1 MEVEDDQ
8 NAGNTGLLTRLKNLV
23 KRHKA
28 SKKSEPVH
36 DKIVSLIERTIGNS
50 SQIDSSVLRMIASV
64 LEFND
69 KIVREVMVPR
79 VEMVCVEAAAGV
91 GELKRIMAEEGYS
104 RIPVFEDNIDNI
116 VGIAHVRDLIRQ
128 EIIHGRE
135 PFEIGKIMMKPFFV
149 PETKKAR
156 DLLATFRTD
165 KNLMAIAVDEYGG
178 TAGLIT
184 IEDLLEE
191 IVGEIRGEFEPEL
204 EEPIKVLDENTI
216 VADGN
221 TDLDLLQ
228 EHVKLSIEENPDFD
242 TLAGFILDQIGS
254 VPAEKESFDFDG
266 LRFTV
271 LEADERRILKVKIE
285 RLQPEL
291 SAEHDE

>member
-1 MEVEDDQ
+1 MEDDQ
-8 NAGNTGLLTRLKNLV
+8 NAGNISLLMKLKNLV
-23 KRHKA
+23 KRHRA
-28 SKKSEPVH
+28 PQKSEPVH
-36 DKIVSLIERTIGNS
+36 DRIVSLIERTIGSS
-50 SQIDSSVLRMIASV
+50 SQIDVSVLRMIGSV
-64 LEFND
+64 LEFSD

-91 GELKRIMAEEGYS
+91 QELKRVMAEEGYS

-116 VGIAHVRDLIRQ
+116 VGLVHVRDLIRQ
-128 EIIHGRE
+128 EIIHGSE
-135 PFEIGKIMMKPFFV
+135 PFEISKIMMKPFFV

-165 KNLMAIAVDEYGG
+165 RNLMAIAVDEYGG

-228 EHVKLSIEENPDFD
+228 EHVKLSVENPDFD
-242 TLAGFILDQIGS
+242 TLAGFILDHIGF

-285 RLQPEL
+285 RLQSETD
-291 SAEHDE
+291 AEHDE

>member
-1 MEVEDDQ
+1 VEDDQ
-8 NAGNTGLLTRLKNLV
+8 GAGNLGLLAKLRNLV
-23 KRHKA
+23 KRLKT
-28 SKKSEPVH
+28 SERTEPVH
-36 DKIVSLIERTIGNS
+36 DKIISA
-50 SQIDSSVLRMIASV
+50 IDRSIQDPSEIDGSVLRMIGSV
-64 LEFND
+64 LEFSD
-69 KIVREVMVPR
+69 KIVREVMIPR
-79 VEMVCVEAAAGV
+79 VDMVCVELSDGIQ
-91 GELKRIMAEEGYS
+91 ELKRVMAEEGYS
-104 RIPVFEDNIDNI
+104 RVPIFEDNIDNI

-128 EIIHGRE
+128 ENIHGLGD
-135 PFEIGKIMMKPFFV
+135 FEMSQIMMQPFFV
-149 PETKKAR
+149 PETKKAK

-204 EEPIKVLDENTI
+204 EEPLKVIDDNTI
-216 VADGN
+216 IADGN

-228 EHVKLSIEENPDFD
+228 EHVPLSVENHDFD

-254 VPAEKESFDFDG
+254 VPDENESFEFDG

-285 RLQPEL
+285 RIRSET
-291 SAEHDE
+291 DDDV

>member
-1 MEVEDDQ
+1 MEDDQ
-8 NAGNTGLLTRLKNLV
+8 GAGNLGLLAKLRNLV
-23 KRHKA
+23 KRLKT
-28 SKKSEPVH
+28 SERTEPVH
-36 DKIVSLIERTIGNS
+36 DKIISA
-50 SQIDSSVLRMIASV
+50 IDRSIQDPSEIDGSVLRMIGSV
-64 LEFND
+64 LEFSD
-69 KIVREVMVPR
+69 KIVREVMIPR
-79 VEMVCVEAAAGV
+79 VDMVCVELSDGIQ
-91 GELKRIMAEEGYS
+91 ELKRVMAEEGYS
-104 RIPVFEDNIDNI
+104 RVPIFEDNIDNI

-128 EIIHGRE
+128 ENIHGLGD
-135 PFEIGKIMMKPFFV
+135 FEMSQIMMQPFFV
-149 PETKKAR
+149 PETKKAK

-204 EEPIKVLDENTI
+204 EEPLKVIDDNTI
-216 VADGN
+216 IADGN

-228 EHVKLSIEENPDFD
+228 EHVPLSVENHDFD

-254 VPAEKESFDFDG
+254 VPDENESFEFDG

-285 RLQPEL
+285 RIRSET
-291 SAEHDE
+291 DDDV

>member
-1 MEVEDDQ
+1 MEDDQ
-8 NAGNTGLLTRLKNLV
+8 NAGNISLLMRLKNLI
-23 KRHKA
+23 KRHRA
-28 SKKSEPVH
+28 SQKSAPVH
-36 DKIVSLIERTIGNS
+36 ERIASLIERTIES
-50 SQIDSSVLRMIASV
+50 SPQIDGSVLRMIGSV
-64 LEFND
+64 LEFSD
-69 KIVREVMVPR
+69 KVVREVMVPR

-91 GELKRIMAEEGYS
+91 QELKRVMAEEGYS

-116 VGIAHVRDLIRQ
+116 VGIVHVRDLIQ
-128 EIIHGRE
+128 KEIIHGAE
-135 PFEIGKIMMKPFFV
+135 PFEMSKIMMKPFFV

-221 TDLDLLQ
+221 THLDLLQ
-228 EHVKLSIEENPDFD
+228 EHVKLSVENPDFD

-254 VPAEKESFDFDG
+254 VPAVNESFDFGG
-266 LRFTV
+266 LRFSV
-271 LEADERRILKVKIE
+271 LEADERRILKVRIE
-285 RLQPEL
+285 RLK
-291 SAEHDE
+291 AETDTDNGA

>member
-1 MEVEDDQ
+1 MEDDQ
-8 NAGNTGLLTRLKNLV
+8 GAGNLGLLAKLRNLV
-23 KRHKA
+23 KRLKTSGRA
-28 SKKSEPVH
+28 EPVY
-36 DKIVSLIERTIGNS
+36 DKIISVIDRSIEDPS
-50 SQIDSSVLRMIASV
+50 EIDGSVLRMIGSV
-64 LEFND
+64 LEFSD

-79 VEMVCVEAAAGV
+79 VDMVCVELSDGV
-91 GELKRIMAEEGYS
+91 QELKRVMAEEGYS
-104 RIPVFEDNIDNI
+104 RVPIFDDNIDNI

-128 EIIHGRE
+128 ENIHGLGA
-135 PFEIGKIMMKPFFV
+135 FEMSQIMMKPFFV
-149 PETKKAR
+149 PETKKAK

-204 EEPIKVLDENTI
+204 EEPLKVLDDNTI

-228 EHVKLSIEENPDFD
+228 EHVPLSVENHDFD

-254 VPAEKESFDFDG
+254 VPAENESFEFDG
-266 LRFTV
+266 FRFTV
-271 LEADERRILKVKIE
+271 LEADERRVLKVKIE
-285 RLQPEL
+285 RLK
-291 SAEHDE
+291 AKTNADNDV